1 MNYKYIGT
9 ISGIRGFNGEL
20 ILSDCPDWKI
30 KISKEVKIKIGFS
43 EKFAKTFTLKSLN
56 SNKGFG
62 SLIINEVQSDI
73 EAIKFKEQGVFVDEE
88 SLESDNKKVFAG
100 EFNNYK
106 VINDENNQLIGKV
119 IEYWEMPAND
129 CILVRTDNGDLPI
142 PFIPE
147 FILEINKRKKSIY
160 VKVMD
165 GLMDLLN
172 QEKDADSDE

>member
-1 MNYKYIGT
+1 MNYKYVGT
-9 ISGIRGFNGEL
+9 VSGIRGFKGEM
-20 ILSDCPDWKI
+20 ILSDCPEWKI
-30 KISKEVKIKIGFS
+30 KISKNVKIKIGFS
-43 EKFAKTFTLKSLN
+43 EKFAKIFSLKSLN

-62 SLIINEVQSDI
+62 SLFVEDINSDT
-73 EAIKFKEQGVFVDEE
+73 EAIKFKEQGVFVDED

-106 VINDENNQLIGKV
+106 VINEKTNKIIGKV

-129 CILVRTDNGDLPI
+129 CILVQTEDGDLPV

-147 FILEINKRKKSIY
+147 FIVEINKRRKSIY
-160 VKVMD
+160 INVID

-172 QEKDADSDE
+172 QEKDDDSDE